1 MRREVSVKAK
11 ITYAR
16 LQEQVAAAA
25 GIPKKEAQTLL
36 KEMTAAVG
44 AGLVADGKVTLAG
57 LGRFNRKVQRAR
69 RGRNPQTGE
78 PLDIPEKNRVD
89 FLPEAQWRR
98 IINREFQDIPVV
110 PEPSPDP
117 PAPPA
122 TPKMLPPREA
132 GSSRRTNPEKPT
144 QPVDAEIVAPA
155 TSPPASPAAD
165 AGDIAP
171 AEETDRKRRHKLAP
185 TIGVILL
192 VAAALFF
199 LWPRSQ
205 APAPPAAPRPM
216 PTRAAVS
223 ESPRPPETSQP
234 ESHRP
239 VPAEIATASES
250 PATVPA
256 AEAAQAAAPA
266 TASHKPAPVTR
277 YEVAAGDSLWKIADN
292 VYHYPYFWPVI
303 FQKNYKT
310 LQHPDTLIVGMQLA
324 IPVFEGRFG
333 QLAESDF
340 QQLADGYLQVY
351 RAYRRNHHPR
361 APYYLWVAYRLRA
374 HWVPDHELM
383 LEKPEDLQFIRQLR
397 GQGLIH

>member
-1 MRREVSVKAK
+1 MSREVSVKAK

-16 LQEQVAAAA
+16 LQERVAAAA
-25 GIPKKEAQTLL
+25 GITKKEAQTLL

-78 PLDIPEKNRVD
+78 PLDIPEKNRVN
-89 FLPEAQWRR
+89 FLPEAKWRQ
-98 IINREFQDIPVV
+98 IINREFEDIPVL
-110 PEPSPDP
+110 PAPSPDP

-122 TPKMLPPREA
+122 ALKTLPPREA
-132 GSSRRTNPEKPT
+132 GPSRRTNPEKSTP
-144 QPVDAEIVAPA
+144 PVEAETVAPA

-165 AGDIAP
+165 TGDSTP
-171 AEETDRKRRHKLAP
+171 VEETDRKRRHKLAP

-199 LWPRSQ
+199 LWPRAQ
-205 APAPPAAPRPM
+205 APESPAAPRPI
-216 PTRAAVS
+216 PIRATNS
-223 ESPRPPETSQP
+223 ESPGPPETSQP
-234 ESHRP
+234 DSHQP
-239 VPAEIATASES
+239 TPAETAT
-250 PATVPA
+250 A

-266 TASHKPAPVTR
+266 TTSHKPAPVPSHA
-277 YEVAAGDSLWKIADN
+277 VAAGDSLWKIADT

-303 FQKNYKT
+303 FQENYKT
-310 LQHPDTLIVGMQLA
+310 LQHPDTLIVGTQLA

-351 RAYRRNHHPR
+351 RAYQRNHHPR

-374 HWVPDHELM
+374 HWVPENELM
-383 LEKPEDLQFIRQLR
+383 LGESEDLQFISQLK